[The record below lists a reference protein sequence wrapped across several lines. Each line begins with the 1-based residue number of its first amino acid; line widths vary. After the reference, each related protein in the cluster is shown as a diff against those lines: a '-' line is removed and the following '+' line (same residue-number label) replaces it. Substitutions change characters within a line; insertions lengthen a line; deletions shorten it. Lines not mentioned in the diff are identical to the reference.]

1 MKVALLYPKW
11 TGASTPDNII
21 KNVVTA
27 IKSFGKV
34 KEEVLIYE

>member
-1 MKVALLYPKW
+1 VGVSA
-11 TGASTPDNII
+11 GASTPDNII

-34 KEEVLIYE
+34 KEEELIYE